1 MQEIETDAR
10 QLNEQRHIKALEETR
25 IALEKK
31 LQKYTKYNENL
42 YKKISVQE
50 KKLQGDEDKLKEL
63 EKEMTVCKNIE
74 YKTDEK

>member
-42 YKKISVQE
+42 HKKISVQE